1 MFNRLR
7 AYKVINMNEDFKIN
21 IMSKLIEVVC
31 NSAEIPWSEK
41 GGTIVDIYKDIIK
54 SMIN

>member
-7 AYKVINMNEDFKIN
+7 AYKVINMNEDFKNN

-31 NSAEIPWSEK
+31 NSTEIPWSEK

-54 SMIN
+54 SIY

>member
-1 MFNRLR
+1 
-7 AYKVINMNEDFKIN
+7 MNDDFKIS
-21 IMSKLIEVVC
+21 IMNQLIEVVC

-41 GGTIVDIYKDIIK
+41 GGTIVDVYKDIVR

>member
-7 AYKVINMNEDFKIN
+7 AYKVINMNEDFKNN

-31 NSAEIPWSEK
+31 NSVEIPWSEK
-41 GGTIVDIYKDIIK
+41 GDTIVSIYKDIIK